1 MINVSNISF
10 GYKKNELIYKD
21 FNFKFEGRKCYAVIG
36 HNGVGKTTLFR
47 IMLGLIRI
55 KKGEVIYTSDKKI
68 VKKDIVYI
76 PDFNGFFSGLT
87 VYENIKFR
95 IMFLGKKFDNREINQ
110 VLSKLKLEQ
119 YKNIVVSRLSAGLKK
134 RVGLAAAVIS
144 KPKYLILD
152 EPTNG
157 LDPKS
162 KEVIFSLL
170 KDLKEKGV
178 TIVFSSHDLEF
189 VYRLADNF
197 VLLNN
202 GIIAKEGVCADYN
215 KDEFI
220 DEYFK
225 CTEE

>member
-1 MINVSNISF
+1 MIKVSNIF
-10 GYKKNELIYKD
+10 FAYKKNKQIYKD
-21 FNFKFEGRKCYAVIG
+21 FSIEFENKKCYALIG

-47 IMLGLIRI
+47 IMLGFLPI
-55 KKGEVIYTSDKKI
+55 KKGQIVYISDRKLTKKEI
-68 VKKDIVYI
+68 IYI

-95 IMFLGKKFDNREINQ
+95 IMFRGEAFEECEMDQ
-110 VLSKLKLEQ
+110 VLSQLKLEK
-119 YKNIVVSRLSAGLKK
+119 YKDVIVSQLSAGLKK
-134 RVGLAAAVIS
+134 RVALAAAIIS

-162 KEVIFSLL
+162 REVILSIL
-170 KDLKEKGV
+170 KNFKERGV
-178 TIVFSSHDLEF
+178 TIIFSSHDLEF
-189 VYRLADNF
+189 VYRLADEF
-197 VLLNN
+197 IVLNN
-202 GIIAKEGVCADYN
+202 GIVAKKGTCVDYN

-220 DEYFK
+220 DEYFI